1 VPCLPFFFSGRFKT
15 GQVRADGDGD
25 VGDGGVGGLV
35 DVEGALEYGH
45 YLFIHMSAF
54 FAFPFS
60 LFILKSKH
68 KFTLPKIPTQGSLLC
83 PKVVYPYFPLFSIF
97 FINPSFARRELY
109 ITLVVPSSP
118 GMISKR

>member
-45 YLFIHMSAF
+45 YLSINISAF
-54 FAFPFS
+54 F
-60 LFILKSKH
+60 
-68 KFTLPKIPTQGSLLC
+68 
-83 PKVVYPYFPLFSIF
+83 
-97 FINPSFARRELY
+97 
-109 ITLVVPSSP
+109 SSP
-118 GMISKR
+118 SLSSY